1 MSSISYKSLFLLI
14 DCNNFYVSCERLFRP
29 DLTGKPVV
37 VLSNNDGCIV
47 SRSPE
52 AKALGIPMG
61 APEFQVRSLIKK
73 NDIEVFSS
81 NYELYGDISH
91 RVMQAVSSMVDGL
104 EQYSI
109 DECFVRLAPAHI
121 PHALDIAQNIRRR
134 VQKWTGITVSIGVA
148 QTKTLAKLA
157 NHIAKKNTSGVFF
170 LNGTE
175 AQHDKLFKKIPV
187 SEVWGIGR
195 HTLPKLERFAIHT
208 VYDLKKADDVWVKS
222 RLTITGLRTVME
234 LRGIPCID
242 EDNAPVPRRTLV
254 SSRSFGSK
262 IYELA
267 SLQQAVSSFASRAA
281 EKLRREGLL
290 AGGISVYIRT
300 SRQHIPLVS
309 DGVQSA
315 FLSPTHDTEIFIKA
329 TVSAVETMYKAETPY
344 AKAGIMLFDLVSESN
359 VQGSLLTLGT
369 QAEDKKR
376 MALMKSLDKINA
388 VHGRRTIHYAA
399 EALGEQDWH
408 MKQKNRSLRLT
419 TDWNELATAYC
430 KD

>member
-1 MSSISYKSLFLLI
+1 M
-14 DCNNFYVSCERLFRP
+14 SCERLFRP
-29 DLTGKPVV
+29 DLIGRPVV

-52 AKALGIPMG
+52 AKAMGIPMG

-73 NDIEVFSS
+73 YDLEVFSS
-81 NYELYGDISH
+81 NYELYGDMSH
-91 RVMQAVSSMVDGL
+91 RVMQAVSSLVDGL

-157 NHIAKKNTSGVFF
+157 NHIAKKNTSGIFF

-175 AQHDKLFKKIPV
+175 AQHDNLFKKIPV
-187 SEVWGIGR
+187 CEVWGIGR

-208 VYDLKKADDVWVKS
+208 VYDLKKADDTWVKS

-262 IYELA
+262 IFDIE

-281 EKLRREGLL
+281 EKLRHEKLL

-300 SRQHIPLVS
+300 SRQHIPFVS
-309 DGVQSA
+309 ETVQQT
-315 FLSPTHDTEIFIKA
+315 FLSPTNDTETFIKA
-329 TVSAVETMYKAETPY
+329 AISAVKAMYKAKTPY
-344 AKAGIMLFDLVSESN
+344 AKAGIMLFDLVSETN

-369 QAEDKKR
+369 QVEDKKR
-376 MALMKSLDKINA
+376 IALMKSLDKINA
-388 VHGRRTIHYAA
+388 VHGKHTIHYAA
-399 EALGEQDWH
+399 EGLGEQDWH
-408 MKQKNRSLRLT
+408 MKQKNRSPRLT
-419 TDWNELATAYC
+419 TDWTELATAQC
-430 KD
+430 KK

>member
-1 MSSISYKSLFLLI
+1 MSSTSYKSLFLLI

-29 DLTGKPVV
+29 DLIGKPVV

-73 NDIEVFSS
+73 YDIEVFSS
-81 NYELYGDISH
+81 NYELYGDMSH
-91 RVMQAVSSMVDGL
+91 RVMQAVSSLVDGL

-157 NHIAKKNTSGVFF
+157 NHIAKKNTSGF

-175 AQHDKLFKKIPV
+175 AQHDNLFKKIPV

-195 HTLPKLERFAIHT
+195 HTLPKLDRFAIHT
-208 VYDLKKADDVWVKS
+208 VYDLKKADDTWVKS

-262 IYELA
+262 IFDIE

-281 EKLRREGLL
+281 EKLRHEKLL
-290 AGGISVYIRT
+290 AGGIAVHIRT
-300 SRQHIPLVS
+300 SRQHMPFVNET
-309 DGVQSA
+309 VHQT
-315 FLSPTHDTEIFIKA
+315 FLSPTNDTETFIKA
-329 TVSAVETMYKAETPY
+329 AISAVKVMYKAKTPY
-344 AKAGIMLFDLVSESN
+344 AKAGIMLFDLVSETN

-369 QAEDKKR
+369 QVEDKKR
-376 MALMKSLDKINA
+376 IALMKSLDKINA

-399 EALGEQDWH
+399 EGLGEQNWH
-408 MKQKNRSLRLT
+408 MKQKNRSPRLT
-419 TDWNELATAYC
+419 TDWTELATAQC
-430 KD
+430 KK